1 MYFRKCIIFLQSKCD
16 KVPMFW
22 SALLFFCMMLCFWN
36 VHPNLRCL
44 YSFLAVTSS
53 LCTIFGA
60 CSFPTLIFFYLIFNF
75 YLGKSSD
82 FWIFYINIIFVG
94 SNMRCDQ
101 TEYVQC
107 WIKKN
112 IIYEIETTA
121 RVTRRYCNNVIYE
134 WYSYVT
140 SSFTGYV
147 LMQEARWTCF
157 ALFSL
162 P

>member
-1 MYFRKCIIFLQSKCD
+1 MKYRCFGQPCFFSAWFFVFEKCILIWDVCILFLRLLLLCVLSLELVHFLPIFL
-16 KVPMFW
+16 
-22 SALLFFCMMLCFWN
+22 
-36 VHPNLRCL
+36 
-44 YSFLAVTSS
+44 
-53 LCTIFGA
+53 
-60 CSFPTLIFFYLIFNF
+60 FPF

-82 FWIFYINIIFVG
+82 FLIFYINIIFVG

-112 IIYEIETTA
+112 IIYEIKTNA
-121 RVTRRYCNNVIYE
+121 RVIWRDCNNMIYE

-147 LMQEARWTCF
+147 LMHTC
-157 ALFSL
+157 
-162 P
+162 